1 MLKSSASLTDGCL
14 PTHSEPLNVTV
25 KEADAWCLCSHLVAV
40 SLTIRL
46 TEVPDQ
52 SRGLPSFRLL
62 GKYMINILIDTA
74 TAEVFY

>member
-1 MLKSSASLTDGCL
+1 MKSSASLTDGCL

-46 TEVPDQ
+46 MEIPNQ
-52 SRGLPSFRLL
+52 SWGCPSDFLI
-62 GKYMINILIDTA
+62 KYVINIRIGMA